1 MTHTHTNGYL
11 QEPFTNARTVRQS
24 THHHLFFFR
33 PDETSVSIDARPSGR
48 RELTVEDAA
57 SARAFL
63 LRLVGALTQ
72 LGAPS
77 SLVEHLGH
85 RAGVSASLSVF
96 FFLFLLLVVCT
107 NLVCVCVC
115 VCVRMFCETGVSSDS
130 LYMTALDLY
139 RQRAESNTPLLI
151 TCACEGR

>member
-1 MTHTHTNGYL
+1 M
-11 QEPFTNARTVRQS
+11 RQS
-24 THHHLFFFR
+24 THHHLFFLR
-33 PDETSVSIDARPSGR
+33 PDETVSIDARPSGR

-96 FFLFLLLVVCT
+96 FLSVSASGCVHECR
-107 NLVCVCVC
+107 VCVCVC
-115 VCVRMFCETGVSSDS
+115 VCV
-130 LYMTALDLY
+130 
-139 RQRAESNTPLLI
+139 
-151 TCACEGR
+151 CAYVL